1 MKQVEHRKIVK
12 QICDFIGEDID
23 APVCK
28 EVADHLAACP
38 SCQAQFDSIK
48 KTVTL
53 YRQAEQTT
61 TLPVEVNQRLIKVL
75 HLEDI

>member
-1 MKQVEHRKIVK
+1 MKETEHQKIVK

-28 EVADHLAACP
+28 EVADHLSACP

-53 YRQAEQTT
+53 YRQVEQLQTV
-61 TLPVEVNQRLIKVL
+61 PDDVNLRLIKVL
-75 HLEDI
+75 HLDDI

>member
-1 MKQVEHRKIVK
+1 MKESEHQEIIK

-28 EVADHLAACP
+28 EVADHLATCP

-48 KTVTL
+48 KTVSL
-53 YRQAEQTT
+53 YRE
-61 TLPVEVNQRLIKVL
+61 VEKKQNVPSEVSLRLIKIL
-75 HLEDI
+75 HLDDI

>member
-1 MKQVEHRKIVK
+1 MKHSDHQKIVK

-53 YRQAEQTT
+53 YRQVEETQTVPT
-61 TLPVEVNQRLIKVL
+61 DVSQRLIKVL
-75 HLEDI
+75 HLDDI

>member
-1 MKQVEHRKIVK
+1 MKETEHQKIVK

-28 EVADHLAACP
+28 EVADHLSTCP

-53 YRQAEQTT
+53 YRQVEQPKTV
-61 TLPVEVNQRLIKVL
+61 PEDVNLRLIKVL
-75 HLEDI
+75 HLDDI

>member
-1 MKQVEHRKIVK
+1 MKETEHQKIVR

-38 SCQAQFDSIK
+38 SCRAQFNSIK
-48 KTVTL
+48 RTVTL
-53 YRQAEQTT
+53 CRQAEKSKTVPT
-61 TLPVEVNQRLIKVL
+61 DVNLRLIKVL
-75 HLEDI
+75 HLDDI

>member
-1 MKQVEHRKIVK
+1 MKESEHQEIIK

-28 EVADHLAACP
+28 EVSDHLAACP

-48 KTVTL
+48 KTVSL
-53 YRQAEQTT
+53 YRQ
-61 TLPVEVNQRLIKVL
+61 VEKTQHVPSEVSLRLIKIL
-75 HLEDI
+75 HLDDI

>member
-1 MKQVEHRKIVK
+1 MKETEHQKIVK

-53 YRQAEQTT
+53 YRQVEQTQSV
-61 TLPVEVNQRLIKVL
+61 PNEVNLRLIKVL
-75 HLEDI
+75 HLDDN